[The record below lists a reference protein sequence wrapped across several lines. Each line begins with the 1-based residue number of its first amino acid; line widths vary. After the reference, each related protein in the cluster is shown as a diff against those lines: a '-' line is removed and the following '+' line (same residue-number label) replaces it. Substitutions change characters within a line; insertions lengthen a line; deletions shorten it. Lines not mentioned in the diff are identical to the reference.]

1 MILAFIALLS
11 LLSIA
16 VDLILLRKVRK
27 TYREKPWLGWLYL
40 AHFLIIDLIIVA
52 AVSLYRESSDA
63 GSEGSMR
70 TILWAFFLFFISF
83 FPKFVYLIFVALGR
97 LFDLIRR
104 TRTKVFS
111 RIGIVAA
118 LALFCLMLWSATVGR
133 NRIIT
138 EHVTI
143 ESDKIP
149 ASFDGYKIA
158 LFTDLHV
165 GNEPANNRFI
175 RNLVERINNEHPD
188 LVVNAG
194 DLVNVQV
201 NELND
206 SVTSILGSIRATDG
220 VCSVFG
226 NHDLGI
232 YMNRHS
238 SLTPAENTR
247 QLAEKQHKMGWTVL
261 DNETVYMQRG
271 NDSLSV
277 TGVNF
282 PANHKLNNRH
292 TADFARCDFA
302 TAYQGV
308 PDSLFNV
315 LIAHTPEV
323 WDAARASGPA
333 DLTLSGHVHAMQFK
347 IRIGNWAWSPARWMY
362 TRWSG
367 LYEEEGKKLFIN
379 DGLGYV
385 MYPMR
390 IGTYPS
396 ITVFTLR
403 SAVRP

>member
-1 MILAFIALLS
+1 MILVFIALLS
-11 LLSIA
+11 LFSIA

-27 TYREKPWLGWLYL
+27 TYPTKTWTGWLYL

-83 FPKFVYLIFVALGR
+83 FPKFVYLLFSALGG
-97 LFDLIRR
+97 LVCLIRR
-104 TRTKVFS
+104 KRTKVFS
-111 RIGIVAA
+111 RIGMVAA
-118 LALFCLMLWSATVGR
+118 LVLFCIMLWSATVGR
-133 NRIIT
+133 NRIII

-149 ASFDGYKIA
+149 AAFDGYKIA

-175 RNLVERINNEHPD
+175 RNLVKRINSEHPD

-194 DLVNVQV
+194 DLINIQV
-201 NELND
+201 NELNEQ
-206 SVTSILGSIRATDG
+206 VVSILSSIRATDG

-247 QLAEKQHKMGWTVL
+247 QLAEKQRKMGWTVL
-261 DNETVYMQRG
+261 DNETIYIHRG
-271 NDSLSV
+271 NDSLSI

-282 PANHKLNNRH
+282 PANHKLNHRH

-323 WDAARASGPA
+323 WDAARTSGPA

-347 IRIGNWAWSPARWMY
+347 IRIGNWAWSPAQWMY
-362 TRWSG
+362 PRWSG
-367 LYEEEGKKLFIN
+367 LYEEEEKKLFIN

-403 SAVRP
+403 STVKP

>member
-1 MILAFIALLS
+1 MILLFIS
-11 LLSIA
+11 LLGLFSVA
-16 VDLILLRKVRK
+16 ADLILLRKVRK
-27 TYREKPWLGWLYL
+27 TYPTKTWIKWLYL

-52 AVSLYRESSDA
+52 AVSLYRESSDT
-63 GSEGSMR
+63 GNEGSMR

-83 FPKFVYLIFVALGR
+83 FPKFVYLLFSVLGR
-97 LFDLIRR
+97 LVCLIRR
-104 TRTKVFS
+104 KRTKVFS
-111 RIGIVAA
+111 RIGMVAA
-118 LALFCLMLWSATVGR
+118 LVLFCIMLWSATVGR

-143 ESDKIP
+143 ESDKVP
-149 ASFDGYKIA
+149 AAFDGYKIA

-165 GNEPANNRFI
+165 GNEPTNNRFI
-175 RNLVERINNEHPD
+175 RNLVERVNSEHPD
-188 LVVNAG
+188 LVINAG
-194 DLVNVQV
+194 DLVNIQV
-201 NELND
+201 NELNEK
-206 SVTSILGSIRATDG
+206 VVSILSSIRATDG

-238 SLTPAENTR
+238 NLTPAENTR
-247 QLAEKQHKMGWTVL
+247 QLAEKQHMMGWTVL
-261 DNETVYMQRG
+261 DNETVYIQRG
-271 NDSLSV
+271 NDSISI

-282 PANHKLNNRH
+282 PANHRLNNRH

-347 IRIGNWAWSPARWMY
+347 IRIGNWTWSPARWMY
-362 TRWSG
+362 PRWSG

-403 SAVRP
+403 SSVKP

>member
-1 MILAFIALLS
+1 MILLFIS
-11 LLSIA
+11 LLGLFSVA
-16 VDLILLRKVRK
+16 ADLILLRKVRK
-27 TYREKPWLGWLYL
+27 TYPTKTWIKWLYL

-52 AVSLYRESSDA
+52 AVSLYRESSDT
-63 GSEGSMR
+63 GNEGSMR

-83 FPKFVYLIFVALGR
+83 FPKFVYLLFSVLGR
-97 LFDLIRR
+97 LVCLIRR
-104 TRTKVFS
+104 KRTKVFS
-111 RIGIVAA
+111 RIGMAAA
-118 LALFCLMLWSATVGR
+118 LVLFCIMLWSATVGR

-143 ESDKIP
+143 GSDKIP
-149 ASFDGYKIA
+149 AAFDGYKIA

-175 RNLVERINNEHPD
+175 RNLAERINSEHPD
-188 LVVNAG
+188 LVINAG
-194 DLVNVQV
+194 DLVNIQV
-201 NELND
+201 NELNEK
-206 SVTSILGSIRATDG
+206 VVSILSSIRATDG

-247 QLAEKQHKMGWTVL
+247 QLAEKQRKMGWTVL
-261 DNETVYMQRG
+261 DNETIYVRKG
-271 NDSLSV
+271 CDSISV

-282 PANHKLNNRH
+282 PANHRLNHRH

-403 SAVRP
+403 STVKP

>member
-1 MILAFIALLS
+1 MILVFIALLS
-11 LLSIA
+11 LFSIA

-27 TYREKPWLGWLYL
+27 TYPTKTWIKWLYL
-40 AHFLIIDLIIVA
+40 AHFLIIDLIIVT

-83 FPKFVYLIFVALGR
+83 FPKFVYLFFVALGQ
-97 LFDLIRR
+97 LFNLTRR

-111 RIGIVAA
+111 CIGMVAA
-118 LALFCLMLWSATVGR
+118 LVLFCIMLWSATVGR
-133 NRIIT
+133 NRIVT
-138 EHVTI
+138 EDVTI

-149 ASFDGYKIA
+149 AAFDGYKIA

-165 GNEPANNRFI
+165 GNEPTNNRFI
-175 RNLVERINNEHPD
+175 RNLVERVNSEHPD
-188 LVVNAG
+188 LVINAG
-194 DLVNVQV
+194 DLVNIQV
-201 NELND
+201 NELNEK
-206 SVTSILGSIRATDG
+206 VVSILSSIRATDG

-247 QLAEKQHKMGWTVL
+247 QLAEKQRKMGWTVL
-261 DNETVYMQRG
+261 DNETIYVRKG
-271 NDSLSV
+271 CDSISV

-282 PANHKLNNRH
+282 PANHRLNHRH

-347 IRIGNWAWSPARWMY
+347 IRIGNWTWSPARWMY

-367 LYEEEGKKLFIN
+367 LYEEEEKKLFIN

-403 SAVRP
+403 STVKP

>member
-1 MILAFIALLS
+1 MILLFIS
-11 LLSIA
+11 LLGLFSVA
-16 VDLILLRKVRK
+16 ADLILLRKVRK
-27 TYREKPWLGWLYL
+27 TYPTKTWIKWLYL

-52 AVSLYRESSDA
+52 AVSLYRESSDT
-63 GSEGSMR
+63 GNEGSMR

-83 FPKFVYLIFVALGR
+83 FPKFVYLLFSVLGR
-97 LFDLIRR
+97 LVCLIRR
-104 TRTKVFS
+104 KRTKVFS
-111 RIGIVAA
+111 RIGMAAA
-118 LALFCLMLWSATVGR
+118 LVLFCIMLWSATVGR

-143 ESDKIP
+143 GSDKIP
-149 ASFDGYKIA
+149 AAFDGYKIA

-175 RNLVERINNEHPD
+175 RNLVERVNSEHPD
-188 LVVNAG
+188 LVINAG
-194 DLVNVQV
+194 DLVNIQV
-201 NELND
+201 NELNEK
-206 SVTSILGSIRATDG
+206 VVSILSSIRATDG

-238 SLTPAENTR
+238 SLTPTENTR
-247 QLAEKQHKMGWTVL
+247 QLAEKQHMMGWTVL
-261 DNETVYMQRG
+261 DNETIYVRKG
-271 NDSLSV
+271 CDSISV

-282 PANHKLNNRH
+282 PANHRLNNRH

-403 SAVRP
+403 STVKP

>member
-1 MILAFIALLS
+1 MILVFIALLS
-11 LLSIA
+11 LFSIA

-27 TYREKPWLGWLYL
+27 TYPTKTWTGWLYL

-83 FPKFVYLIFVALGR
+83 FPKFVYLLFSALGG
-97 LFDLIRR
+97 LVCLIRR
-104 TRTKVFS
+104 KRTKVFS
-111 RIGIVAA
+111 RIGMVAA
-118 LALFCLMLWSATVGR
+118 LVLFCIMLWSATVGR
-133 NRIIT
+133 NRIVT
-138 EHVTI
+138 EDVTI

-149 ASFDGYKIA
+149 AAFDGYKIA

-165 GNEPANNRFI
+165 GNEPTNNRFI
-175 RNLVERINNEHPD
+175 RNLVERVNSEHPD
-188 LVVNAG
+188 LVINAG
-194 DLVNVQV
+194 DLVNIQV
-201 NELND
+201 NELNEK
-206 SVTSILGSIRATDG
+206 VVSILSSIRATDG

-247 QLAEKQHKMGWTVL
+247 QLAEKQRKMGWTVL
-261 DNETVYMQRG
+261 DNETIYIHRG
-271 NDSLSV
+271 NDSLSI

-282 PANHKLNNRH
+282 PANHKLNHRH

-367 LYEEEGKKLFIN
+367 LYEEEEKKLFIN

-403 SAVRP
+403 STVKP

>member
-1 MILAFIALLS
+1 MILAFITLLS

-27 TYREKPWLGWLYL
+27 TYPTKTWIKWLYL
-40 AHFLIIDLIIVA
+40 AHFLIIDLIIIA

-104 TRTKVFS
+104 TRTKIFS

-206 SVTSILGSIRATDG
+206 SVISILGSIRATDG

-232 YMNRHS
+232 
-238 SLTPAENTR
+238 
-247 QLAEKQHKMGWTVL
+247 
-261 DNETVYMQRG
+261 
-271 NDSLSV
+271 
-277 TGVNF
+277 
-282 PANHKLNNRH
+282 
-292 TADFARCDFA
+292 
-302 TAYQGV
+302 
-308 PDSLFNV
+308 
-315 LIAHTPEV
+315 
-323 WDAARASGPA
+323 
-333 DLTLSGHVHAMQFK
+333 
-347 IRIGNWAWSPARWMY
+347 
-362 TRWSG
+362 
-367 LYEEEGKKLFIN
+367 
-379 DGLGYV
+379 
-385 MYPMR
+385 
-390 IGTYPS
+390 
-396 ITVFTLR
+396 
-403 SAVRP
+403 

>member
-1 MILAFIALLS
+1 MILVFIALLS
-11 LLSIA
+11 LFSIA
-16 VDLILLRKVRK
+16 VDLILLRKVKK
-27 TYREKPWLGWLYL
+27 TYPEKIWIKWLYL

-52 AVSLYRESSDA
+52 AVSLYRESSNS
-63 GSEGSMR
+63 GNEGSMR

-83 FPKFVYLIFVALGR
+83 FPKFIYLLFSALDR
-97 LFDLIRR
+97 LVCLIRR
-104 TRTKVFS
+104 KRTKVFS
-111 RIGIVAA
+111 RIGMAAA
-118 LALFCLMLWSATVGR
+118 LVLFCIMLWSATIGR

-149 ASFDGYKIA
+149 AAFDGYKIA

-175 RNLVERINNEHPD
+175 RNLVKRINNEHPD

-194 DLVNVQV
+194 DLINIQV
-201 NELND
+201 NELNQN
-206 SVTSILGSIRATDG
+206 VVSILSSIRATDG

-247 QLAEKQHKMGWTVL
+247 QLAEKQHMMGWTVL
-261 DNETVYMQRG
+261 DNETIYVRKG
-271 NDSLSV
+271 CDSISV

-282 PANHKLNNRH
+282 PANHRLNNRH

-362 TRWSG
+362 SRWSG
-367 LYEEEGKKLFIN
+367 LYEEEGKTLFIN

-396 ITVFTLR
+396 ITIFTLR
-403 SAVRP
+403 STVKP